1 VIGITATRIVE
12 RYRRPALVIS
22 RDGDEAHGSGR
33 SIPAFHLLNALE
45 SCADIFTRYG
55 GHAHAV
61 GFGLPTSR
69 LAELRTHL
77 DEYAHARLTVADF
90 EPILNLDAA
99 LPLEQVTPELFQA
112 LCHLE
117 PFGMGNPEPV
127 FSACA
132 VRVMAPPRLIK
143 DKHVKLKLSPSW
155 NGQEADS
162 SKPNWK
168 RSLQFDALGWHMAE
182 SVQKAQLL
190 PGDTLDIAFSIDQ
203 NDHPEF
209 GGLEL
214 SLRDIKIKTAEE
226 AESKLTRAIG
236 T

>member
-12 RYRRPALVIS
+12 RYSRPALVIS
-22 RDGDEAHGSGR
+22 RDGEECHGSGR

-45 SCADIFTRYG
+45 SCANIFSRYG

-61 GFGLPTSR
+61 GFSLPTSR
-69 LAELRTHL
+69 LAELRIHL
-77 DEYAHARLTVADF
+77 DEYAHARLTLADF
-90 EPILNLDAA
+90 EPILSLDAA

-112 LCHLE
+112 LCRLE

-143 DKHVKLKLSPSW
+143 DKHVKLKLAPSW
-155 NGQEADS
+155 NSQEAGS
-162 SKPNWK
+162 SKPDWT

-203 NDHPEF
+203 NEHPEF

-226 AESKLTRAIG
+226 TESKLTRAIG